1 MTRCDPIASKIKLQ
15 VEIKSEKTSGW
26 MRSERDSLTLLSY
39 ITLQPMDRRPEV
51 SVKEVVRSSASVD
64 LNASLDPVNVV
75 MTANQESEE
84 DKSR

>member
-1 MTRCDPIASKIKLQ
+1 M
-15 VEIKSEKTSGW
+15 
-26 MRSERDSLTLLSY
+26 
-39 ITLQPMDRRPEV
+39 
-51 SVKEVVRSSASVD
+51 KEVVRSSASVD